1 VDSFASLRLNKF
13 IEAQQLLFTHKQ
25 TNNNNNK
32 NKMGHVKFGKG
43 EAINNKR
50 PREEAQQVSAEEVS
64 AKKQKIEQLQTQ
76 FTRFDELNIDESL
89 KAALKHDF
97 GFENMTEI
105 QARSIPVALDRTDTD
120 IIGQA
125 RTGSGKTLAFLIPC
139 IQYLITEKFSKD
151 DGLGALVLAPTREL
165 AIQIS
170 TVAEKLISSQYMKSH
185 KLRYSVIMGGSNKSN
200 EAKELQQGVNLIV
213 ATPGRLLDHLNS
225 TDNFRVDKLKYFVL
239 DEADMLIDVG
249 FEESIKR
256 ISAKLPKNRLTFLF
270 SATFT
275 DKVEDLAALSMKK
288 MPLKIGFS
296 DAKNVNT
303 LKQMYIEC
311 KADRKYATLI
321 NMLKANKDKKVIVF
335 VSIKLSVE
343 YVSYLLDGF
352 EMNNIALHGNM
363 SQDAR
368 TQTFMKFMEQ
378 KEPGVMVATDVAA
391 RGLDFP
397 NVDLI
402 VQVDIP
408 EQIANYFHRVGRTA
422 RAGKSGTALLML
434 TPIEVEVCLPV
445 FNNYFRGEATEEQD
459 IADKTLQPYNCSI
472 SEDGVEKDHAKIM
485 EWVRSDNYMYSAA
498 PKIASTL
505 ANVFRM
511 YFRKYGFKHNQFDEN
526 ALKASLGMNV
536 GRGGGSGGGGRGG
549 KKY

>member
-1 VDSFASLRLNKF
+1 
-13 IEAQQLLFTHKQ
+13 
-25 TNNNNNK
+25 
-32 NKMGHVKFGKG
+32 MGHVKFGKG
-43 EAINNKR
+43 GVAPNTATASTKR
-50 PREEAQQVSAEEVS
+50 PREEDQESQAS
-64 AKKQKIEQLQTQ
+64 KKQKIEALQQQCTK
-76 FTRFDELNIDESL
+76 FEELNIDESL
-89 KAALKHDF
+89 KAALKHEF

-105 QARSIPVALDRTDTD
+105 QARSIPVALERTDTD

-139 IQYLITEKFSKD
+139 VQYLIAEKFSKE

-170 TVAEKLISSQYMKSH
+170 TVAEKLISSQHMKKH
-185 KLRYSVIMGGSNKSN
+185 NLRYSVIMGGSNKDK
-200 EAKELQQGVNLIV
+200 EARELQQGVNLIV

-225 TDNFRVDKLKYFVL
+225 TDHFKVDKLRYFVL

-256 ISAKLPKNRLTFLF
+256 ISAKLPKTRLTFLF

-288 MPLKIGFS
+288 MPLKIGFT

-311 KADRKYATLI
+311 RADRKYATLVSL
-321 NMLKANKDKKVIVF
+321 LKSNADKKIIVF
-335 VSIKLSVE
+335 VSIKMAVE
-343 YVSYLLDGF
+343 YVSYMLDGF
-352 EMNNIALHGNM
+352 KIKNIPLHGNM

-368 TQTFMKFMEQ
+368 TKTFMQFMEQ

-445 FNNYFRGEATEEQD
+445 FNNFFRGESTEE
-459 IADKTLQPYNCSI
+459 AEVAEKTLQPFDGFDEKAI
-472 SEDGVEKDHAKIM
+472 ETLHSELAS
-485 EWVRSDNYMYSAA
+485 WVQSDNYMYQTA
-498 PKIASTL
+498 PKIANTL

-526 ALKASLGMNV
+526 SVKASVGMAV
-536 GRGGGSGGGGRGG
+536 RGGGGGYGNNKRGG
-549 KKY
+549 KK